1 MNAAREYN
9 QTNAGPPDACFASK
23 FQVAWIKAAVTM
35 SPRAVKVIVP
45 PKTKRYFN
53 LSASGF
59 LSLGC
64 RPAACRLSV
73 TLGPGAAV
81 NYRNPSHHSV
91 DRISLARQ
99 RFGCKEGVKGGGQ
112 VDKSTSER
120 KKWISRMLEIW
131 QWVRLA

>member
-64 RPAACRLSV
+64 RPAARRLSV

-91 DRISLARQ
+91 DRSHFNLPTLR
-99 RFGCKEGVKGGGQ
+99 CKEGAKGRRAG
-112 VDKSTSER
+112 
-120 KKWISRMLEIW
+120 
-131 QWVRLA
+131 